1 MKILIT
7 GINGL
12 AGSFI
17 AKRMLE
23 AGHDVFGLIRDGSDL
38 SLLSKIQDKIT
49 FEKGDILDILNLE
62 NAISG
67 KDWVIHC
74 AGLVSFSPKD
84 RDKLFKINTDGTAN
98 VVNICL
104 DYNIKKLA
112 FVSSVAALGR
122 HQKNQNA
129 SSQTISETQEWLD
142 SPENSNYAK
151 SKYLAELE
159 VWRGISEGLSAVIVN
174 PSNILGGANWHKS
187 STRLFKYVFDEHL
200 FFTDGNLNYV
210 DAEDLAVIVDKL
222 LTSNIE
228 NERFI
233 VSAGALTQKE
243 IFSKMAQYFSKK
255 PPKYKIGSFLIS
267 ILWRFEAV
275 KSFLLGNEPLITK
288 ETASTAKRQI
298 LYDNS
303 KIKKALNFDFQ
314 PIDNTLK
321 RACNSLLGKVK

>member
-23 AGHDVFGLIRDGSDL
+23 AGHEVFGLIRDDSDL

-62 NAISG
+62 IAVSG

-84 RDKLFKINTDGTAN
+84 REKLFKINTEGTAN

-104 DYNIKKLA
+104 ANNIKKLA
-112 FVSSVAALGR
+112 FISSVAALGR
-122 HQKNQNA
+122 HQKDQKNKF
-129 SSQTISETQEWLD
+129 QTISEAQEWVD
-142 SPENSNYAK
+142 SPDNSNYAK

-174 PSNILGGANWHKS
+174 PSNILGEGDWNKS

-200 FFTDGNLNYV
+200 FYTDGNLNYV
-210 DAEDLAVIVDKL
+210 DAVDLAIIVDKL
-222 LTSNIE
+222 LASEIE
-228 NERFI
+228 NERYI
-233 VSAGALTQKE
+233 VSGGAIPQIE
-243 IFSKMAQYFSKK
+243 MFGRMAQYFSKK
-255 PPKYKIGSFLIS
+255 PPKYKIDGTLIS
-267 ILWRFEAV
+267 ILWRLEAI

-288 ETASTAKRQI
+288 ETAKSAKRQI

-303 KIKKALNFDFQ
+303 KIKRALNFEFQ
-314 PIDNTLK
+314 AVDKTLERVCK
-321 RACNSLLGKVK
+321 SLINKVK

>member
-17 AKRMLE
+17 AKQMLE
-23 AGHDVFGLIRDGSDL
+23 AGHEVFGLVRDNSDL
-38 SLLSKIQDKIT
+38 SLLSKIESKIT
-49 FEKGDILDILNLE
+49 FEKGDILDVLNLE
-62 NAISG
+62 NAIIG

-74 AGLVSFSPKD
+74 AGLVSFSSKD
-84 RDKLFKINTDGTAN
+84 RDKLFKINTEGTAN

-104 DYNIKKLA
+104 ANNIKKLA
-112 FVSSVAALGR
+112 FISSVAALGR
-122 HQKNQNA
+122 HIKDQNA
-129 SSQTISETQEWLD
+129 KFQTISETQEWLD
-142 SPENSNYAK
+142 SPDNSNYAK

-174 PSNILGGANWHKS
+174 PSNILAEADWHKS

-200 FFTDGNLNYV
+200 FYTDGNLNYV
-210 DAEDLAVIVDKL
+210 DAEDLAIIVDKL
-222 LTSNIE
+222 LSSNIG

-233 VSAGALTQKE
+233 VSAGALPQIE
-243 IFSKMAQYFSKK
+243 MFGKMAQYFLKK

-267 ILWRFEAV
+267 ILWRFEAI

-288 ETASTAKRQI
+288 ETATTAKRQI

-303 KIKKALNFDFQ
+303 KIKKAFNFDFQ
-314 PIDNTLK
+314 PIDKTLA
-321 RACNSLLGKVK
+321 RACKALIAKA